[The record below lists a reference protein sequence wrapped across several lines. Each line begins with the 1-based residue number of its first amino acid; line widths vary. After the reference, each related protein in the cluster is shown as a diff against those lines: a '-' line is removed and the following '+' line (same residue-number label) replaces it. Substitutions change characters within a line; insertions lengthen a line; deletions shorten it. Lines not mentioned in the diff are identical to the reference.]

1 MLKRVQHDNFVV
13 ILASKSMD
21 TNKFFQSKVF
31 IVIILG
37 IGALVILLFGF
48 KVGEIVG
55 AKKADFSCRW
65 SDNYQRNFGGPRGG
79 FPGGF
84 GDQDFIEANGTFGQ
98 IIKVD
103 GSTLIVKGRNDIEKV
118 ILVKDATTIK
128 RLQDTIKLSDLKAD
142 DSVVVIG
149 QANDLGQI
157 EAKLI
162 RVMPASSKDM
172 TRQMPLP
179 GGPRLR

>member
-1 MLKRVQHDNFVV
+1 
-13 ILASKSMD
+13 MD

-31 IVIILG
+31 IVIIFG

-48 KVGEIVG
+48 KIGEIVG

-98 IIKVD
+98 IIKID
-103 GSTLIVKGRNDIEKV
+103 GSILVIKGRNDIEKV
-118 ILVKDATTIK
+118 ILIKDTTIIK
-128 RLQDTIKLSDLKAD
+128 KLQETVKLGDLKVD
-142 DSVVVIG
+142 DFVVVIG
-149 QANDLGQI
+149 QANDSGQI

-162 RVMPASSKDM
+162 RVMPASSKDV
-172 TRQMPLP
+172 TWQMPLP
-179 GGPRLR
+179 GRPRLR

>member
-1 MLKRVQHDNFVV
+1 
-13 ILASKSMD
+13 MD
-21 TNKFFQSKVF
+21 TNKFFQSKLF
-31 IVIILG
+31 LGIILG

-98 IIKVD
+98 VIKID
-103 GSTLIVKGRNDIEKV
+103 GATLVVGGRNDIEKV
-118 ILVKDATTIK
+118 ILVKDVTAIK
-128 RLQDTIKLSDLKAD
+128 RLQETIKLSDLKVD
-142 DSVVVIG
+142 DFVVVIG
-149 QANDLGQI
+149 QANGSGQI

-162 RVMPASSKDM
+162 RVMPTPSKDV
-172 TRQMPLP
+172 TWQMPLP
-179 GGPRLR
+179 GRSRFR